1 MYSTKRRIA
10 SLLAIVGLLT
20 AAAGCDRATPP
31 AGDAAEITAAAR
43 DAEPVEEIGLDSIA
57 WHKGEVDAA
66 FSLAEKEGKPLFLY
80 WGAAWCPPCNQIKA
94 TIFSRPEFIQK
105 SRLFV
110 PVYLDGDTERAQK
123 LGERFG
129 VLGYPTM
136 IVFNSDGEE
145 ITRIP
150 GGLDIGLYA
159 EVLDLTLQD
168 VRPVSDVLD
177 ALMAGQDLSADDFR
191 LLAFYSWEQDNE
203 RALAD
208 RDKVEVFRRM
218 AEACPPELHA
228 ASARLFVAYL
238 NASIDDAEETA
249 QETGT
254 EAKLSYAQKITAVE
268 RVAGILRDDQLAKA
282 NVFMI
287 LYDAGSILGA
297 TTGPGT
303 VEREAMLGLWSER
316 LDAIEADPGYSIAH
330 RLATMLTRI
339 DFVRIDDEEAP
350 IPELLK
356 QRARERVAW
365 ADGQAKTPYQRQA
378 VINTAWYVLSG
389 AGLYEDARTLLT
401 AELKKSRQ
409 PYYFM
414 SDLAALEQEAG
425 NKTAALAWLRRAYDE
440 SEGPATRFQWG
451 YGYIAGLIEMTPE
464 DADTIAAATGQ
475 VLSEL
480 DGQPDAIHGR
490 TGRILNRLGER
501 LKEWNEDGR
510 YDSQIAV
517 IQSRVKGL
525 CASLA
530 DDETSVV
537 TCRAVLEEA

>member
-1 MYSTKRRIA
+1 MNATTRQVLSVLVIA
-10 SLLAIVGLLT
+10 GMVTIM
-20 AAAGCDRATPP
+20 AGCDRAAPP
-31 AGDAAEITAAAR
+31 ADDAAETTTAAM
-43 DAEPVEEIGLDSIA
+43 DAEPVEDTAPDSIA
-57 WHKGEVDAA
+57 WHTGDVDAA
-66 FSLAEKEGKPLFLY
+66 FALAAEEDKPLFLY

-94 TIFSRPEFIQK
+94 TIFSRPEFVQK

-136 IVFNSDGEE
+136 IVFNSGGEE

-177 ALMAGQDLSADDFR
+177 ALMAGQDLSPDDFR

-208 RDKVEVFRRM
+208 RDEVEVFRRM
-218 AEACPPELHA
+218 AEACPPELAA
-228 ASARLFVAYL
+228 ASARLYVAYL
-238 NASIDDAEETA
+238 DASIADAEETA
-249 QETGT
+249 AETGT
-254 EAKLSYAQKITAVE
+254 DATLSYAQKITAVE
-268 RVAGILRDDQLAKA
+268 RVAGILRDDQLARA

-287 LYDAGSILGA
+287 LYDAGPILAA

-303 VEREAMLGLWSER
+303 VERAAMLRLWDER

-330 RLATMLTRI
+330 RLATTLTRI
-339 DFVRIDDEEAP
+339 DFVRVDDEEAP
-350 IPELLK
+350 IPESLE

-365 ADGQAKTPYQRQA
+365 ADGQARTPYQRQA
-378 VINTAWYVLSG
+378 VINTAWYVLSS
-389 AGLYEDARTLLT
+389 AGLYDDARTLLT
-401 AELKKSRQ
+401 AELEKSRQ

-414 SDLAALEQEAG
+414 SDLAELEQEAG
-425 NKTAALAWLRRAYDE
+425 NTTAALAWLRRAYDE

-451 YGYIAGLIEMTPE
+451 YGYVDGLIEMTPE
-464 DADTIAAATGQ
+464 DADSIAAATGQ

-490 TGRILNRLGER
+490 TGRILNRLSER
-501 LKEWNEDGR
+501 LEEWNEDGR
-510 YDSQIAV
+510 YDSQIAM
-517 IQSRVKGL
+517 IQNRVKGL